1 MSIAIN
7 GMGRIGRLVLRAAFG
22 GMARDSQDPRHALRL
37 PICHVNDSQADAALI
52 AHLTEFDSVHGRWP
66 ARFAVQDGLIN
77 IEGQEISCSAESD
90 PGQLDWA
97 EKGAEIVLDCT
108 GSFRKPD
115 LLEGYFR
122 RGVKKVIIA
131 APVHDREAVNIV
143 VGVNSHIYQPD
154 RHHIL
159 TAASCTTNC
168 LAPIVKVLHEQI
180 GIKRGQITTIHDP
193 TNTNVVTDRPHKD
206 WRRARA
212 ALLSLQPT
220 STGSARAIGLI
231 YPELDGLL
239 NGHAVR
245 VPVLNS
251 SLTDCVFDLA
261 EKTDAETVNA
271 LFHRAAQTDLAGIL
285 GVESRPLVSAD
296 FVNDSRSSIIDLPST
311 MVTDDTLVKVYAW
324 YDNETGYACRMV
336 DLADQVLQAG
346 W

>member
-22 GMARDSQDPRHALRL
+22 GMARDSQDPRRALRL

-261 EKTDAETVNA
+261 KKPT
-271 LFHRAAQTDLAGIL
+271 LRLSMRCFIG
-285 GVESRPLVSAD
+285 RPKL
-296 FVNDSRSSIIDLPST
+296 I
-311 MVTDDTLVKVYAW
+311 
-324 YDNETGYACRMV
+324 
-336 DLADQVLQAG
+336 
-346 W
+346 

>member
-66 ARFAVQDGLIN
+66 ASFAVQDGLIN

-261 EKTDAETVNA
+261 KKPT
-271 LFHRAAQTDLAGIL
+271 LRLSMRCFIG
-285 GVESRPLVSAD
+285 RPKL
-296 FVNDSRSSIIDLPST
+296 I
-311 MVTDDTLVKVYAW
+311 
-324 YDNETGYACRMV
+324 
-336 DLADQVLQAG
+336 
-346 W
+346 